1 MLSVVTLAPTLG
13 DWRLETRV
21 KSPEPE
27 TEDRGLRE
35 EKAATV
41 TQIMKRDKNKTSSP
55 ASLK

>member
-1 MLSVVTLAPTLG
+1 MLSVVTPAPTLG

-21 KSPEPE
+21 KSPE